1 MSVVNL
7 VVRLLCEIAA
17 IVALVWWG
25 WPVYGILA
33 AIGVVLVWWAF
44 IGPKSRQRLPDPYRI
59 VLELGIF
66 AVATAGF
73 YEVGQTA
80 LAVVFAVAAVVS
92 AALVR
97 VWPEPVG

>member
-7 VVRLLCEIAA
+7 VVRFLCEIAA

-66 AVATAGF
+66 GGRDGRLLRGRADRARRRLRRGRGRLRGARTC
-73 YEVGQTA
+73 
-80 LAVVFAVAAVVS
+80 LA
-92 AALVR
+92 
-97 VWPEPVG
+97 

>member
-1 MSVVNL
+1 VSVVNL
-7 VVRLLCEIAA
+7 VVRFLCEIAA

-33 AIGVVLVWWAF
+33 ALCVILVWYAF

-59 VLELGIF
+59 ILELMIF
-66 AVATAGF
+66 AAATIGF

-80 LAVVFAVAAVVS
+80 LAVVFAVLAVAS

-97 VWPEPVG
+97 IWPEPVG